1 VVGELPPVVV
11 NGVGSLVS
19 VVVVDDLVVVGEEVV
34 LVPEEEG
41 VAVVLAAVLVLGFAK
56 WNKPCTA

>member
-41 VAVVLAAVLVLGFAK
+41 VAVVLTAVLVLGFAK